1 MRRLVAAS
9 FGWWLAASPPP
20 DLLPPGTKSV
30 KHELV
35 LEWAEALDGTRFVLS
50 PGLRMGNQIL
60 NRKEPFRLSRT
71 VRSRLYAIPAEATLP
86 KRDEWLSEGTWPS
99 CEIPV
104 REVHSTGAGHPLASV
119 LTTLRVVKVEN
130 GAILLERVA
139 EVRRDADGNELGD
152 LEWLPVA
159 GLALLGAAWLWQIDR
174 RRRRPAP
181 PEAMPQ

>member
-1 MRRLVAAS
+1 MRMLVAAS
-9 FGWWLAASPPP
+9 FGWWLAASPLP

-35 LEWAEALDGTRFVLS
+35 LEWAEALDGTHFVLS
-50 PGLRMGNQIL
+50 PGLRVGNQTL
-60 NRKEPFRLSRT
+60 NRNEPFRLSRT

-86 KRDEWLSEGTWPS
+86 KRDDWLREGAWPS

-104 REVHSTGAGHPLASV
+104 REVRSTGASHPLASV

-130 GAILLERVA
+130 GEILIERVN
-139 EVRRDADGNELGD
+139 EVRLDAHGNELGD
-152 LEWLPVA
+152 LDWLPIA
-159 GLALLGAAWLWQIDR
+159 GLALLGAVWLWQIDR
-174 RRRRPAP
+174 RRRGPAP